1 MLLKN
6 LVIGIDHVGICVG
19 GMDAST
25 KLWAELLGVPI
36 AHRECVD
43 PQLTEAAFLDFGG
56 PAGLGP
62 AGGGAKRSP
71 LETEKSTVEL
81 VAPMEGNAGLRK
93 FLDKRGDGLHH
104 LAFAVTNLREAL
116 SRLAAAGVPLI
127 DKELRPGARG
137 HLVAFL
143 HPKAMNGTLV
153 ELVERS
159 HP

>member
-1 MLLKN
+1 MLLKD
-6 LVIGIDHVGICVG
+6 LILGIDHVGICVG
-19 GMDAST
+19 AMDESVQ
-25 KLWAELLGVPI
+25 LWVELLGVPI

-43 PQLTEAAFLDFGG
+43 PQLTEAAFLDF
-56 PAGLGP
+56 AGEG
-62 AGGGAKRSP
+62 
-71 LETEKSTVEL
+71 TTVEL
-81 VAPMEGNAGLRK
+81 VAPMAGNAGLRK

-104 LAFAVTNLREAL
+104 VAFAVTNIREAL
-116 SRLAAAGVPLI
+116 TRLAAAGVPLI
-127 DKELRPGARG
+127 DKEPRPGARG

>member
-1 MLLKN
+1 MLLKD
-6 LVIGIDHVGICVG
+6 LVIGIDHVGVCVG
-19 GMDAST
+19 GMDASA

-43 PQLTEAAFLDFGG
+43 PQLTEAAFLDF
-56 PAGLGP
+56 
-62 AGGGAKRSP
+62 S
-71 LETEKSTVEL
+71 ETATVEL
-81 VAPMEGNAGLRK
+81 VAPIAGNAGLRK
-93 FLDKRGDGLHH
+93 FLDKRGDGLQHV
-104 LAFAVTNLREAL
+104 AFAVTNLREAL
-116 SRLAAAGVPLI
+116 SRLAAAGVQLI
-127 DKELRPGARG
+127 DKEPRPGARG

>member
-1 MLLKN
+1 MLLN
-6 LVIGIDHVGICVG
+6 HLVIGIDHVGICVG
-19 GMDAST
+19 GMDDST

-43 PQLTEAAFLDFGG
+43 PQLTEAAFLDFSE
-56 PAGLGP
+56 P
-62 AGGGAKRSP
+62 
-71 LETEKSTVEL
+71 TTVEL
-81 VAPMEGNAGLRK
+81 VAPMAGNVGLQR
-93 FLDKRGDGLHH
+93 FLEKRGDGLHH
-104 LAFAVTNLREAL
+104 LAFAVSNLREAL

-127 DKELRPGARG
+127 DKEPRPGARG

>member
-1 MLLKN
+1 MLLKD
-6 LVIGIDHVGICVG
+6 LVIGIDHVGVCVG
-19 GMDAST
+19 GMDASA

-43 PQLTEAAFLDFGG
+43 PQLTEAAFLDFRE
-56 PAGLGP
+56 P
-62 AGGGAKRSP
+62 
-71 LETEKSTVEL
+71 TTVEL
-81 VAPMEGNAGLRK
+81 VAPMTGNVGLQR

-104 LAFAVTNLREAL
+104 LAFAVTNIREAL

-127 DKELRPGARG
+127 DKEPRPGARG